1 MAKDL
6 SIDLSHEKV
15 ELNDDAE
22 VSKEEWEAYYIY
34 MEYIVDFM
42 KKMKSL
48 EIYPDIR
55 QNQAFLLKLIFR
67 KAVGDPNELWF
78 ENHPN
83 LLKSITGDVNI
94 LKTLWDRL
102 NVPPIPPY
110 ADFTN

>member
-55 QNQAFLLKLIFR
+55 
-67 KAVGDPNELWF
+67 
-78 ENHPN
+78 
-83 LLKSITGDVNI
+83 
-94 LKTLWDRL
+94 
-102 NVPPIPPY
+102 
-110 ADFTN
+110 